1 MISFLNFLFLST
13 ALLEVLVA
21 ILVYL
26 VFKNQRDAS
35 ARVWTWGCVLMALGM
50 FLLTVRTELPDVMSY
65 GLINF
70 AMLFALVL
78 HGHSFRLL
86 AEPELRLQKKEM
98 VFCLLYGGLQ
108 WYLSQTPWNTQLS
121 LIAAVC
127 WTAMHGYLFMQLQPL
142 RARLRNTY
150 FQVFLYLLVV
160 GFALW
165 SFRILLV
172 SNDAIALSSDPR
184 LTNMLSIASVNLVL
198 IAQQI
203 SYLVVR
209 LTQEKHQK
217 EQEVFLHE
225 SLQKSWSDQTAVTEA
240 KQEERQQMLRDL
252 HDGFGSK
259 LASLR
264 LLVQKQ
270 RLTHPQISDYL
281 KEISAD
287 LHLFLDT
294 LYHDELTLE
303 QALIDLRYRT
313 ESRRGDGPP
322 QLVWNLHLMDMPP
335 LPARTALHILRVLQE
350 AMHNAIRHANAQ
362 HIIVSVKYNMP
373 QKRLIVSVSDDGIGM
388 PVNAQKGYGLSSMQQ
403 RAREIGADIE
413 WNHCNPGT
421 EVCLTLRH

>member
-35 ARVWTWGCVLMALGM
+35 ARIWTWGCVLMALGM

-86 AEPELRLQKKEM
+86 AEPELLLQKKEM

-121 LIAAVC
+121 LIAALC

-225 SLQKSWSDQTAVTEA
+225 TLQKSWSDQTAVTEA

-313 ESRRGDGPP
+313 ESRQGESPP
-322 QLVWNLHLMDMPP
+322 QLTWSLQLQDMPP
-335 LPARTALHILRVLQE
+335 LAARTALHILRVLQE
-350 AMHNAIRHANAQ
+350 AMHNAIRHANANQ
-362 HIIVSVKYNMP
+362 ISFRVDYNLTE
-373 QKRLIVSVSDDGIGM
+373 KRLTVSVSDNGTGM
-388 PVNAQKGYGLSSMQQ
+388 SLNLQKGYGLSSMQQ
-403 RAREIGADIE
+403 RAREIGAEIV
-413 WNHCNPGT
+413 WRPANPGT
-421 EVCLTLRH
+421 EVCMTLKH